1 MENLKRKPNKKKEN
15 IKENKTRRVHIVVSE
30 SEYEQLLE
38 YAKEFK
44 TVSNY
49 IRFSC
54 LEKSEKSFITTKELI
69 TMLKQMT
76 NEMTTIGKNVN
87 QVARYA
93 NFLLENKMALD
104 CLHSFNKE
112 IIKYTESQVRFEK
125 LLKDIFR

>member
-1 MENLKRKPNKKKEN
+1 
-15 IKENKTRRVHIVVSE
+15 
-30 SEYEQLLE
+30 
-38 YAKEFK
+38 
-44 TVSNY
+44 
-49 IRFSC
+49 
-54 LEKSEKSFITTKELI
+54 
-69 TMLKQMT
+69 MLKQLT

-112 IIKYTESQVRFEK
+112 IIKYTKSQVRFEK